1 MDVADA
7 PVITSIVAGA
17 KVHGHALDHE
27 AIVVEAFEAY
37 AGRLTAFARAAVRDA
52 DAADDLVQ
60 ESFLRFVRQVRSD
73 RVPDNTA
80 AWLYRVCANLV
91 ISRGRRSSVA
101 ERMKSLLVDRGLAAS
116 PEDVSVQADE
126 KRRLR
131 DTLDVLPADARV
143 ALLMAAEGYT
153 SEEIGI
159 AIGRTTN
166 ATRTYICRARLRLRE
181 LLAEGDQR

>member
-27 AIVVEAFEAY
+27 AIVSEAFEAH
-37 AGRLTAFARAAVRDA
+37 AGKLTAFARSAVRDA

-60 ESFLRFVRQVRSD
+60 ETFLRFVRQVRSD
-73 RVPDNTA
+73 RIPDNIP
-80 AWLYRVCANLV
+80 AWLFRVCANLI

-116 PEDVSVQADE
+116 PEDISVRADE
-126 KRRLR
+126 KQRLR
-131 DTLDVLPADARV
+131 DTLDVLPPDARV

-153 SEEIGI
+153 SEEIGV

-181 LLAEGDQR
+181 LLADGDRR